1 MRYVRI
7 EPTVSV
13 LGNILLGGDGSKSNR
28 LAVGDAPSR
37 LALRKLATANN
48 MKAMDVSLTS
58 FADEE
63 WNAEF
68 SRVAE
73 MMASPTGCT

>member
-1 MRYVRI
+1 
-7 EPTVSV
+7 
-13 LGNILLGGDGSKSNR
+13 
-28 LAVGDAPSR
+28 
-37 LALRKLATANN
+37 